1 MITIREYQDAD
12 YPACR
17 ALWAELTE
25 RHRRIY
31 GDPTIG
37 GEDAGAGMEDYL
49 ANPARQATWVAEVAG
64 AVVGMAG
71 LLGQEA
77 LTLACRQD

>member
-1 MITIREYQDAD
+1 
-12 YPACR
+12 
-17 ALWAELTE
+17 
-25 RHRRIY
+25 
-31 GDPTIG
+31 
-37 GEDAGAGMEDYL
+37 MEDYL